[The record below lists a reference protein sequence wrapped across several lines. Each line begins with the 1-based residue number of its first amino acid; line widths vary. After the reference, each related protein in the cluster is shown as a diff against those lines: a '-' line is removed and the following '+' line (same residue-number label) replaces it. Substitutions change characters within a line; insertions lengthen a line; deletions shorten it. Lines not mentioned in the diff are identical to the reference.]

1 MALKFCPNCGKQNT
15 LGSNF
20 CSNCGANLQEKG
32 NQVFEI
38 VDGVLIKYNGKSP
51 VIRVPNTVRKI
62 GGYAFPYSTY
72 ARNGFLSFV
81 EKIYLPSSVKELGD
95 GAFGSLTAL
104 RYVDMPSSIE
114 VIGAY
119 AFTEDAALEEITI
132 PNKVTKIQMETF
144 DHCCNLKKVNL
155 PEGIQEIESDAFKAC
170 VKLTSIRLPRS
181 VKRVGSHIF
190 FDAPIRDIYYS
201 GTKQEFTKVFSY
213 SDLFYYDY
221 STCVAVHC
229 SDGTFELKRD

>member
-20 CSNCGANLQEKG
+20 CSNCGANLQDKG

-38 VDGVLIKYNGKSP
+38 VDGVLIKYNGKDP

-72 ARNGFLSFV
+72 ARDGFISFV
-81 EKIYLPSSVKELGD
+81 QKIYLPSSVKELAN

-119 AFTEDAALEEITI
+119 AFKEDSSLEEITI
-132 PNKVTKIQMETF
+132 PNKVTIIQSETF
-144 DHCCNLKKVNL
+144 DHCANLKKVNL
-155 PEGIQEIESDAFKAC
+155 PEGIQAIEDEAFRAC
-170 VKLTSIRLPRS
+170 VSMTSIRLPRS
-181 VKRVGSHIF
+181 VKRIGSHIF
-190 FDAPIRDIYYS
+190 FDTPIRDIYYS

-213 SDLFYYDY
+213 RDLFYCDY
-221 STCVAVHC
+221 SKPVTVHC
-229 SDGTFELKRD
+229 SDGTLELKRN